1 VGLGEDAHISYEFTA
16 FPALLPEQVRDLQ
29 ILFSLLTVQKGQ
41 HLRLVSFIQDTLKG
55 QSHEKFGEMRA
66 RGLSLGHNLESL
78 WVFKFF

>member
-1 VGLGEDAHISYEFTA
+1 LISNKFEEEIVFKSSVLA
-16 FPALLPEQVRDLQ
+16 WIRIRNRIRIELKCGIRIRKKSIRIHNPV
-29 ILFSLLTVQKGQ
+29 
-41 HLRLVSFIQDTLKG
+41 LKG